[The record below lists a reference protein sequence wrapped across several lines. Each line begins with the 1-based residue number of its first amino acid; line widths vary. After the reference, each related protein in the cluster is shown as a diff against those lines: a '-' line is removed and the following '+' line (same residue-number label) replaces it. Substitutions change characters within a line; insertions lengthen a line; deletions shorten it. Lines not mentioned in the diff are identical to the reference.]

1 MDIILIA
8 AITADGY
15 IARHSNEVVSWSQD
29 LHLFR
34 KQTMGYPIIMGSR
47 TMKTLAMD
55 LDGRE
60 TTVIHRHSNTE
71 KVLDKLDG
79 DKCFIIG
86 GGRTFTR
93 FASYLTHIYL
103 TIHPLI
109 FGKGVPLFPNLH
121 RELDLIFLKMLSV
134 DGAEGLY
141 QFQYKINRPSL

>member
-47 TMKTLAMD
+47 TMKTLATD

-60 TTVIHRHSNTE
+60 TMVIHRHSNTE
-71 KVLDKLDG
+71 KVLDKLDS

-86 GGRTFTR
+86 GGRT
-93 FASYLTHIYL
+93 
-103 TIHPLI
+103 
-109 FGKGVPLFPNLH
+109 
-121 RELDLIFLKMLSV
+121 
-134 DGAEGLY
+134 
-141 QFQYKINRPSL
+141 

>member
-15 IARHSNEVVSWSQD
+15 IARHSNEVVDWSQD
-29 LHLFR
+29 LRLFR
-34 KQTMGYPIIMGSR
+34 KQTMGYPVIMGSQ
-47 TMKTLAMD
+47 TKKTLAMD

-60 TTVIHRHSNTE
+60 TTVIHRHSDPE
-71 KVLDKLDG
+71 KILDKLHS

-103 TIHPLI
+103 TTHPLI
-109 FGKGVPLFPNLH
+109 FGKGVLLFPDLNK
-121 RELDLIFLKMLSV
+121 ELDLVFLKMLSV
-134 DGAEGLY
+134 DGVKGLY
-141 QFQYKINRPSL
+141 QFQYKINRSS

>member
-15 IARHSNEVVSWSQD
+15 IARHNKEVVDWSQD

-34 KQTMGYPIIMGSR
+34 KQTMGYPVIMGSQ
-47 TMKTLAMD
+47 TKKTLAMD

-60 TTVIHRHSNTE
+60 TTVIHRHSDPE
-71 KVLDKLDG
+71 KVLDKLHS

-86 GGRTFTR
+86 GGRTYTR
-93 FASYLTHIYL
+93 FASYLTHLYL

-109 FGKGVPLFPNLH
+109 FGGGIPLFPD
-121 RELDLIFLKMLSV
+121 LDKDLDIIFLKMLSV
-134 DGAEGLY
+134 DEERGVY
-141 QFQYKINRPSL
+141 QFQYKINRSN

>member
-1 MDIILIA
+1 MDVILIA

-60 TTVIHRHSNTE
+60 TMVIHRHSNTE

-86 GGRTFTR
+86 GGRTYTR
-93 FASYLTHIYL
+93 FASYLTHLYL
-103 TIHPLI
+103 TIHPLV
-109 FGKGVPLFPNLH
+109 FGGGITLFPG
-121 RELDLIFLKMLSV
+121 LDEQIDLVFLKMLSV
-134 DGAEGLY
+134 DGVEGLY
-141 QFQYKINRPSL
+141 QFQYKINRPN